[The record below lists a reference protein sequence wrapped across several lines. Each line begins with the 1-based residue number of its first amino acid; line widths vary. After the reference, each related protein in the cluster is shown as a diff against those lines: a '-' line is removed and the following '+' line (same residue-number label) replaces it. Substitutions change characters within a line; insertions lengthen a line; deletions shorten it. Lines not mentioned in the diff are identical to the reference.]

1 MGSVFCC
8 CGSSKEDEVLRIN
21 YDRLKEEQDEE
32 TQPIIKHSSHENFV
46 WNDELQHDLIEAR
59 KEIRQYCYDISPIK
73 PVEDD
78 IESQHFNLE
87 AETPQIKLDESN
99 EDIAFEQSTNMQTTM
114 GSVQTSDETSSTEQS
129 PTLTSIDEC
138 TEEDQLDSDQLSSV
152 QSLFS
157 NSEYDLEKLMLP
169 I

>member
-1 MGSVFCC
+1 M
-8 CGSSKEDEVLRIN
+8 
-21 YDRLKEEQDEE
+21 
-32 TQPIIKHSSHENFV
+32 
-46 WNDELQHDLIEAR
+46 
-59 KEIRQYCYDISPIK
+59 
-73 PVEDD
+73 
-78 IESQHFNLE
+78 
-87 AETPQIKLDESN
+87 
-99 EDIAFEQSTNMQTTM
+99 FEQSTNMQTTM